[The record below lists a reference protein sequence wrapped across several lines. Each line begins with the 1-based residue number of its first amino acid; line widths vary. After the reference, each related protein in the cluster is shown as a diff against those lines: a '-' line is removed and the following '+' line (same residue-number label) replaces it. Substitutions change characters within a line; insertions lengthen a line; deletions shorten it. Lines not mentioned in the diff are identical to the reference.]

1 MTTQP
6 NMTTQPKAMT
16 NLDEAIG
23 TYSDDAT
30 DLYGS
35 AHKVILGNPLP
46 DPATVKDAQNQLAG
60 AFSQLGTAAKMEAD
74 QIDRAG
80 LAAVVQLMQ
89 TTADSAQKIS
99 NRLVTV
105 LEDHKPGTAPPPDY
119 YNVVNALTSALGV
132 LAQLSPSAVWTT
144 R

>member
-1 MTTQP
+1 MTTHP
-6 NMTTQPKAMT
+6 DMTTQPKAMM
-16 NLDEAIG
+16 NLDAAIA

-30 DLYGS
+30 SLYDS
-35 AHKVILGNPLP
+35 AHKVALGTLPP

-89 TTADSAQKIS
+89 TTADNAEKIS
-99 NRLVTV
+99 NTLVTV
-105 LEDHKPGTAPPPDY
+105 LQSHQPGTAPPTDFYP
-119 YNVVNALTSALGV
+119 VVNALTSALGV